1 MAGRNLFHRALYA
14 AVSFILFLSGDL
26 TSFSQ
31 ETSRAALPET
41 EIRALANRVLQ
52 KTGKVDCKPGN
63 CTILVANFTL
73 PSGATSRLGMQIAD
87 QVSKELASQQNAIK
101 IVDRSRLQTFLDEG
115 RIPAA
120 LFNNEKAICWLGKQM
135 GATTLL
141 RGTTE
146 NRGGPG
152 PLRVQASLLSCVK
165 DKAGPVE
172 EFAFPDSDA
181 ESDLSPLEPFSKTL
195 PALDSPSIPLVS
207 SAGADGISSP
217 SCLYCP
223 NPNYTDPA
231 RAAKFNGTVIMAVTV
246 SPLGRT
252 IEARVARG
260 APYGVNDTALKAVRD
275 WQFKPAMREGAP
287 VACTV
292 MIEATFRL
300 Y

>member
-26 TSFSQ
+26 ASFSQ
-31 ETSRAALPET
+31 ETSRAALLET
-41 EIRALANRVLQ
+41 EIRALANRILQ
-52 KTGKVDCKPGN
+52 KTGRVDCKPGN

-87 QVSKELASQQNAIK
+87 QISQELASQQNAIK

-120 LFNNEKAICWLGKQM
+120 LFNNEKAICWLGKQI

-146 NRGGPG
+146 NRGGP
-152 PLRVQASLLSCVK
+152 LRVQASLLSCLK
-165 DKAGPVE
+165 DKVGPVE
-172 EFAFPDSDA
+172 EFAFPDSGV
-181 ESDLSPLEPFSKTL
+181 ESDLSPLELFSKTL
-195 PALDSPSIPLVS
+195 PALDSSSIPLVS

-223 NPNYTDPA
+223 NPNYTDPVGQ
-231 RAAKFNGTVIMAVTV
+231 RNSMA
-246 SPLGRT
+246 P
-252 IEARVARG
+252 
-260 APYGVNDTALKAVRD
+260 
-275 WQFKPAMREGAP
+275 
-287 VACTV
+287 
-292 MIEATFRL
+292 
-300 Y
+300 

>member
-31 ETSRAALPET
+31 ETARAALPET
-41 EIRALANRVLQ
+41 EIRALANRILQ

-87 QVSKELASQQNAIK
+87 QVSQELASQQNAIK

-120 LFNNEKAICWLGKQM
+120 LFNNEKAICWLAKQM

-146 NRGGPG
+146 NRGGP
-152 PLRVQASLLSCVK
+152 LRVQASSLSCVK

-172 EFAFPDSDA
+172 EFAFPDSGV

-195 PALDSPSIPLVS
+195 PALDSSSIPLVR

-260 APYGVNDTALKAVRD
+260 APYGVNETALKAVRD

>member
-26 TSFSQ
+26 ASFSQ
-31 ETSRAALPET
+31 ETSRAALLET
-41 EIRALANRVLQ
+41 EIRALANRILQ
-52 KTGKVDCKPGN
+52 KTGRVDCKPGN

-87 QVSKELASQQNAIK
+87 QISQELASQQNAIK

-120 LFNNEKAICWLGKQM
+120 LFNNEKAICWLGKQI

-146 NRGGPG
+146 NRGGP
-152 PLRVQASLLSCVK
+152 LRVQASLLSCLK
-165 DKAGPVE
+165 DKVGPVE
-172 EFAFPDSDA
+172 EFAFPDSGV

-195 PALDSPSIPLVS
+195 PALDSSSIPLVS

-246 SPLGRT
+246 SPEGRT

-260 APYGVNDTALKAVRD
+260 APYGVNETALKAMRD

>member
-1 MAGRNLFHRALYA
+1 MAGRIPFHSALYT

-26 TSFSQ
+26 SSFSQ
-31 ETSRAALPET
+31 ETSRTALPET
-41 EIRALANRVLQ
+41 EIRTLANRILQ
-52 KTGKVDCKPGN
+52 KSGKVDCKPGN

-73 PSGATSRLGMQIAD
+73 TSGATSRLGMQIAD

-101 IVDRSRLQTFLDEG
+101 IVDRSRLQTFLDEE

-120 LFNNEKAICWLGKQM
+120 LFNNEKAICWLGMQM
-135 GATTLL
+135 GATAVL

-146 NRGGPG
+146 NRGG

-165 DKAGPVE
+165 DNAGPVE
-172 EFAFPDSDA
+172 EFAFPDSGL

-195 PALDSPSIPLVS
+195 STLDSSSIPLVL
-207 SAGADGISSP
+207 SAGDGISSP

-246 SPLGRT
+246 SAEGRT
-252 IEARVARG
+252 IEAKVTRG
-260 APYGVNDTALKAVRD
+260 APYGLNEAAIRAVRA

-287 VACTV
+287 LSCMV
-292 MIEATFRL
+292 MLEATFRL

>member
-1 MAGRNLFHRALYA
+1 MASRRSTAPASPRSCASPSRWRAKAACSAWSAARVASATPSPSPASSKPSPPSNPNPPPSPTSDSSSPITDPANPVLNSRFMVGRNLFHRALYA

-41 EIRALANRVLQ
+41 EIRAFANRILQ

-101 IVDRSRLQTFLDEG
+101 IVDRSRLQTFLDEE

-120 LFNNEKAICWLGKQM
+120 LFNNEKAICWMGKQM

-146 NRGGPG
+146 NRGGP
-152 PLRVQASLLSCVK
+152 LRVQASLLSCAK
-165 DKAGPVE
+165 DKAGPIE
-172 EFAFPDSDA
+172 EFA
-181 ESDLSPLEPFSKTL
+181 
-195 PALDSPSIPLVS
+195 
-207 SAGADGISSP
+207 
-217 SCLYCP
+217 
-223 NPNYTDPA
+223 
-231 RAAKFNGTVIMAVTV
+231 
-246 SPLGRT
+246 
-252 IEARVARG
+252 
-260 APYGVNDTALKAVRD
+260 
-275 WQFKPAMREGAP
+275 
-287 VACTV
+287 
-292 MIEATFRL
+292 
-300 Y
+300 

>member
-73 PSGATSRLGMQIAD
+73 PSGATSRLGVQIAD
-87 QVSKELASQQNAIK
+87 QVSQELASQQNAIK
-101 IVDRSRLQTFLDEG
+101 IVERSRLQTFLDEG

-146 NRGGPG
+146 NRAG

-172 EFAFPDSDA
+172 EFAFPDSGV

-195 PALDSPSIPLVS
+195 PALDSSIPLVS

-246 SPLGRT
+246 SPEGRT

-260 APYGVNDTALKAVRD
+260 APYGVNETALKAVRD